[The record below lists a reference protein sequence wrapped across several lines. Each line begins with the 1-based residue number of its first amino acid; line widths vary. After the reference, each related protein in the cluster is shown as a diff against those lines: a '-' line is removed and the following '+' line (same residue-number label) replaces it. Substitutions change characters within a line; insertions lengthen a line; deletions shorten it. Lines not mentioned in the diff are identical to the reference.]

1 MLKNEMKAKKMYCWV
16 NIVLVAIFTISVYF
30 LIYKQAHYD
39 GATGRYLSD
48 LPLHMATALDGRGYS
63 LMASLFRCVYAVLP
77 SYMSIIVLL
86 MMISASTVFAV
97 ALFLAFLLK
106 DANDGKLLYYKYIP
120 LALGLMVVS
129 TVYVPKVY
137 PFFYSGTYLTQPW
150 HNSTYL
156 LMRLFGVLVLLVYF
170 KMEEQYLTNVSV
182 KDAILFA
189 GLLTVTNYAKPNF
202 IIAFAPMMLIY
213 LIIDFVRTRGKSC
226 LQNIKF
232 GVCVLAS
239 LPILYVQSAILYP
252 EGGESKIIFTLG
264 NIMGLLSNWRV
275 LPYFVCGLLFPLVV
289 TLLLWIKGKMSKRL
303 WQSWVMWGI
312 SWLQRM
318 FLTETGYRAGHGNF
332 GWGVRFFSF
341 VLVAVCA
348 TEWIRAYK
356 NKQLTAKEFYIGCIC
371 LLLHIVC
378 GIYYYIYLLWGNYYM
393 K

>member
-1 MLKNEMKAKKMYCWV
+1 MIKSEIKNKKIYWA
-16 NIVLVAIFTISVYF
+16 IDIALVAVFTISMYF
-30 LIYKQAHYD
+30 LIYKQAYFD
-39 GATGRYLSD
+39 GSTDRYLSD

-63 LMASLFRCVYAVLP
+63 LMASLFRCVYAIVP
-77 SYMSIIVLL
+77 SKISIILL
-86 MMISASTVFAV
+86 LTVISFATIFAV
-97 ALFLAFLLK
+97 AVFLAFLLK
-106 DANDGKLLYYKYIP
+106 NANDGKVLYYKYIP

-129 TVYVPKVY
+129 TIYVPKVY

-156 LMRLFGVLVLLVYF
+156 LMRLFGILVLLIYF
-170 KMEEQYLTNVSV
+170 KMEEQYLTKISV

-213 LIIDFVRTRGKSC
+213 LIIDFVKTRGKSC
-226 LQNIKF
+226 VQNIKF

-239 LPILYVQSAILYP
+239 LPILYVQSTILYP
-252 EGGESKIIFTLG
+252 EGGESKIVFTLG
-264 NIMGLLSNWRV
+264 NIMGLLSDWKV
-275 LPYFVCGLLFPLVV
+275 IPYFVCGLLFPLVV
-289 TLLLWIKGKMSKRL
+289 TLLLMIKGNMSKRL

-341 VLVAVCA
+341 VLIAVCA
-348 TEWIRAYK
+348 AEWIRAYK
-356 NKQLTAKEFYIGCIC
+356 NKQLKANEFYIGCAC
-371 LLLHIVC
+371 LALHIVC
-378 GIYYYIYLLWGNYYM
+378 GIYYYIYLLLGNYYM